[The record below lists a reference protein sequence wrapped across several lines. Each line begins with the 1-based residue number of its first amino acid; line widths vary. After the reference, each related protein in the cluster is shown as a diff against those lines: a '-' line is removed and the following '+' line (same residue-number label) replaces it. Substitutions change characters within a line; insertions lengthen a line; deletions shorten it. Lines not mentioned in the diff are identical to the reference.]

1 MNTQMY
7 DKTKLKDFSYFIPKD
22 EGRRCVVNLT
32 SERHYVL
39 TVASLMFQ
47 IFWNG
52 HVNFHI

>member
-1 MNTQMY
+1 MTKQNR
-7 DKTKLKDFSYFIPKD
+7 KTFPIISKD
-22 EGRRCVVNLT
+22 EGRRCVVNWI

-52 HVNFHI
+52 HVSFHI